1 MNNNI
6 NKDWVKYGS
15 ICGLI
20 SAGTYIILNVIMNIP
35 DISIPHSIIRI
46 AFFCVGIFG
55 VVSVGGLYHLIKK
68 HKNGVLLQMAVLLS
82 VIAFAFFT
90 LMAVIQETTGVFWQE
105 SLVINQSGE
114 NVNSIWAAVDA
125 VQLGVD
131 ITFDIFYTLTFILY
145 SILMFN
151 HPRFGKILSI
161 SGLILFS
168 SLLFFNLF
176 TFPHPPTSKGFFD
189 IGPITGLWALVVI
202 IQSLRSIKWMDQENI
217 DIMTKTTTHNKE

>member
-1 MNNNI
+1 MNNKLS
-6 NKDWVKYGS
+6 KDWVKYGS

-20 SAGTYIILNVIMNIP
+20 SAGTYMFLNVLINIP
-35 DISIPHSIIRI
+35 DISISHSIIRI
-46 AFFCVGIFG
+46 AFFSVGIFG

-68 HKNGVLLQMAVLLS
+68 YKNGVVLQMAVLLS
-82 VIAFAFFT
+82 IVAFAFFT
-90 LMAVIQETTGVFWQE
+90 LMAVIQETIGVFWQE
-105 SLVINQSGE
+105 SLAINQSGE
-114 NVNSIWAAVDA
+114 NVNPIWAAMDA
-125 VQLGVD
+125 IQLGVD

-151 HPRFGKILSI
+151 HPRFGKIFSI
-161 SGLILFS
+161 SGFVLFS

-176 TFPHPPTSKGFFD
+176 TFPHPPASKGLFD

-217 DIMTKTTTHNKE
+217 DPMTKNNNSQQ